1 MHTEIRDFTV
11 TVTKKE
17 VVVAAQFPNQEH
29 WLPLSNLDICL
40 VPPLDFSLYF
50 CYTKPTCGDNWTFG
64 SKVEVLKKALAKA
77 LVPYYAL
84 AGEIVPNSVGE
95 PEILCNN
102 RGVDFIEGFADIE
115 LQNLNLYRADETIGC
130 KLVPKKKNGMLAV
143 QATGF
148 KCGGL
153 MVTCTFGHKIMDGYS
168 ASMFLISWAEI
179 AQSKP
184 LSSLPTFCRSLL
196 NPRIPGS
203 FDSSLENLCIPI
215 TSFHPNPIKE
225 PNLGG
230 NNFVSRTY
238 IVKANIINQIQSLAS
253 TNECKRTKVECFSA
267 LLWKIIAKSGTADKN
282 ISKLGILVDG
292 RTRIGRGDEEK
303 TKILASYFG
312 NLWSIPYGSKTVDD
326 LIDKPLSWVAN
337 EVHGIEES
345 GMMSE
350 HFLGLLDW
358 AAAHRSAPSLP
369 KIYACGSREGPALVV
384 SSLLRLPFSN
394 VQFGWGR
401 PTCVSAYFPW
411 GGDAG
416 YVLLVQ
422 SPSGN
427 GDWVVYMYILKEEL
441 ELIEREAGHMLRP
454 LTLRYFNEFE
464 QEPLVRSKM

>member
-1 MHTEIRDFTV
+1 MHKEIRDFTV
-11 TVTKKE
+11 TVSKKE

-29 WLPLSNLDICL
+29 WLPLSNLDMCL

-50 CYTKPTCGDNWTFG
+50 CYTKPTCGDNWTFV

-84 AGEIVPNSVGE
+84 ASSK
-95 PEILCNN
+95 LC
-102 RGVDFIEGFADIE
+102 G
-115 LQNLNLYRADETIGC
+115 ADETIGC

-148 KCGGL
+148 KCGEL
-153 MVTCTFGHKIMDGYS
+153 MVACTFGHKIMDGYS
-168 ASMFLISWAEI
+168 AGMFLISWAEI

-184 LSSLPTFCRSLL
+184 FSSLPTFCRSLL
-196 NPRIPGS
+196 NPRNHGS
-203 FDSSLENLCIPI
+203 FDSSLENLYIPI
-215 TSFHPNPIKE
+215 TSFHPTKE
-225 PNLGG
+225 PNL
-230 NNFVSRTY
+230 NNFVSRMY

-267 LLWKIIAKSGTADKN
+267 LLWKIIAKRGTADKN
-282 ISKLGILVDG
+282 ISKLGFLVDG
-292 RTRIGRGDEEK
+292 RTRIGCGDKEK

-312 NLWSIPYGSKTVDD
+312 NLVPSLWKQD
-326 LIDKPLSWVAN
+326 
-337 EVHGIEES
+337 H
-345 GMMSE
+345 
-350 HFLGLLDW
+350 W
-358 AAAHRSAPSLP
+358 AAAHRLVPSLP
-369 KIYACGSREGPALVV
+369 KIYAYGSKEGPALVV
-384 SSLLRLPFSN
+384 SSLLRLPLSK

-401 PTCVSAYFPW
+401 PTCVSCYFPW

-416 YVLLVQ
+416 FVVPMQ

-441 ELIEREAGHMLRP
+441 ELIEREAGHMFRP
-454 LTLRYFNEFE
+454 LTLGYLNEFE